1 MYNDHFI
8 CFVFFSGGGFRQEN
22 IKNTN
27 RSSSKTSI
35 KLTLAFY
42 NLQHVEQRRQKIKPT
57 PHKGSFFPPFFN
69 CLTIFEWCF
78 KIFPSLFSFRSNSS
92 NGKDGW
98 PTLLGHGKLANG
110 LSEDRKSPPLLD
122 YLDQEVLTSD
132 GLETELGSNQCTAL
146 SPFSSNCDSNR

>member
-1 MYNDHFI
+1 M
-8 CFVFFSGGGFRQEN
+8 S
-22 IKNTN
+22 

-42 NLQHVEQRRQKIKPT
+42 NLQHVEQRRRKTKPT
-57 PHKGSFFPPFFN
+57 PHKGIFFFP
-69 CLTIFEWCF
+69 LTVRTRS
-78 KIFPSLFSFRSNSS
+78 SLNGVLRSLLSFRSNSS

-98 PTLLGHGKLANG
+98 PTLSGHGKLANG

-132 GLETELGSNQCTAL
+132 GLETELGPSQCTAL